1 MNFSLIKFRSF
12 SQGTYGRSY
21 DSCSVGNMA
30 HQGGG
35 SSSRILRFNRSN
47 SNTTQNTYTMTD
59 LDNLKCLT
67 FSTITTPQ
75 QTKIKI
81 CQINLTKFYSELNI
95 STNDNVTINLTPYN
109 NTNYYELLSTTI
121 SGNTSINVSGNN
133 SYIVLGVAEKQ
144 TVTNYGTI
152 YLYDNAFLTNYFY
165 YPQSTVVSINNY
177 GQININSTNS
187 IWYELT
193 IKIPLNSQGIVN
205 GSYTKTLPTSP
216 SPPW

>member
-47 SNTTQNTYTMTD
+47 SNTTQNTYTMSK
-59 LDNLKCLT
+59 LDKLGCLK

-75 QTKIKI
+75 QTKIQI
-81 CQINLTKFYSELNI
+81 CQINLFYLNNYI
-95 STNDNVTINLTPYN
+95 SINDNITIYLTPYN
-109 NTNYYELLSTTI
+109 NTNYFELISTPILENTI
-121 SGNTSINVSGNN
+121 INVSGNN
-133 SYIVLGVAEKQ
+133 SYIVLGVAQ
-144 TVTNYGTI
+144 SNTVYNYGTI
-152 YLYDNAFLTNYFY
+152 NLYDNAFLTNYFY
-165 YPQSTVVSINNY
+165 YPQSTFNSVSINNY
-177 GQININSTNS
+177 GQINLKLGS
-187 IWYELT
+187 IWYEL
-193 IKIPLNSQGIVN
+193 IISNQGIVN